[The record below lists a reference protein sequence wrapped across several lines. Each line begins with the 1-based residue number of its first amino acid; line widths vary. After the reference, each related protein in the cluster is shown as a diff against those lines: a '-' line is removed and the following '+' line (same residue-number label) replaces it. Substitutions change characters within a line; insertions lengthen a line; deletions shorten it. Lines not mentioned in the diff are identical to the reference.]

1 MPIARPFAAV
11 ALFAV
16 CAGALLSGCA
26 GSQNVAGYPSLAPR
40 AIERQ
45 AAVGPVEPAA
55 PPWHTADVDLEIREG
70 EFLTLLGPSG
80 CGKTTTL
87 RMIAGFI
94 EPSTGTILLG
104 DEDVT
109 LVRPNKRGIGMVFQD
124 YALFP
129 HMTIGEN
136 IAFGL
141 VERKVDKAAV
151 AKRVKELLE
160 LVRLPQMEHRYP
172 PELSGGQ
179 QQRIAVA
186 RAVAYSPK
194 VLLMDE
200 PLGALDLKLREVMQG
215 EIRRIQQELGIT
227 TVYVTHDQTEAMH
240 MSDRIAVMNHGVM
253 EQIGTAEDIYNRPR
267 TRFVADFIGQI
278 NLLDATVVD
287 TTRDRTDLDVNGARV
302 RAQAGDGVPAAK
314 ATLAIRPQHLS
325 IVAPGGQAGGGAT
338 NRLPGRIAGRTF
350 SGNLVHVEVALDRGQ
365 KVAVEARPEDVTVAD
380 GDAVEIV
387 WKPETG
393 LVLTK

>member
-1 MPIARPFAAV
+1 VSRVVLKQVTKRYGDVAAV
-11 ALFAV
+11 RGL
-16 CAGALLSGCA
+16 
-26 GSQNVAGYPSLAPR
+26 
-40 AIERQ
+40 
-45 AAVGPVEPAA
+45 
-55 PPWHTADVDLEIREG
+55 DLDIREG

-94 EPSTGTILLG
+94 LPTSGTVYLG

-109 LVRPNKRGIGMVFQD
+109 RLPPNKRGIGMVFQD

-141 VERKVDKAAV
+141 TERKVDRATT

-160 LVRLPQMEHRYP
+160 LVRLASVEDRYP

-186 RAVAYSPK
+186 RAVAYSPR

-200 PLGALDLKLREVMQG
+200 PLGALDLKLREAMQT
-215 EIRRIQQELGIT
+215 EIRQIQQRLGTT

-240 MSDRIAVMNHGVM
+240 MSDRIVVMKDGM
-253 EQIGTAEDIYNRPR
+253 IDQMGTAEEIYDRPT

-278 NLLDATVVD
+278 NLLSGTLVGRDGSFAVVE
-287 TTRDRTDLDVNGARV
+287 VNGAKHRM
-302 RAQAGDGVPAAK
+302 QAAPHISGAVTVG
-314 ATLAIRPQHLS
+314 LRPQHLQLVS
-325 IVAPGGQAGGGAT
+325 GAADPGL
-338 NRLPGRIAGRTF
+338 NVLHGRIRGRTF
-350 SGNLVHVEVALDRGQ
+350 SGNLVHVDVDLDGGQ
-365 KVAVEARPEDVTVAD
+365 SVTVEASPEAVIGEPGTKISVAWRPER
-380 GDAVEIV
+380 GS
-387 WKPETG
+387 
-393 LVLTK
+393 VLTH

>member
-1 MPIARPFAAV
+1 VSRVVLKQVTKRYGDVAAV
-11 ALFAV
+11 RGL
-16 CAGALLSGCA
+16 
-26 GSQNVAGYPSLAPR
+26 
-40 AIERQ
+40 
-45 AAVGPVEPAA
+45 
-55 PPWHTADVDLEIREG
+55 DLDIREG

-94 EPSTGTILLG
+94 LPTSGTVYLG

-109 LVRPNKRGIGMVFQD
+109 RLPPNKRGIGMVFQD

-141 VERKVDKAAV
+141 TERRVDKATI

-160 LVRLPQMEHRYP
+160 LVRLASVEDRYP

-186 RAVAYSPK
+186 RAVAYSPR

-200 PLGALDLKLREVMQG
+200 PLGALDLKLREAMQT
-215 EIRRIQQELGIT
+215 EIRQIQQRLGTT

-240 MSDRIAVMNHGVM
+240 MSDRIVVMKDGM
-253 EQIGTAEDIYNRPR
+253 IDQMGTAEEIYDRPA

-278 NLLDATVVD
+278 NLLEATLVGRDGSFAVVE
-287 TTRDRTDLDVNGARV
+287 VNGRKH
-302 RAQAGDGVPAAK
+302 RMQAAPEVSGAVTVG
-314 ATLAIRPQHLS
+314 LRPQHLQL
-325 IVAPGGQAGGGAT
+325 VAGGAVDPGLNA
-338 NRLPGRIAGRTF
+338 LPGRVKGRTF
-350 SGNLVHVEVALDRGQ
+350 SGNLVHVDVDLDGGQSVTVEASPEAVIGEPGTPVSVAWRPDRG
-365 KVAVEARPEDVTVAD
+365 T
-380 GDAVEIV
+380 
-387 WKPETG
+387 
-393 LVLTK
+393 VLTH